1 MTLTWKRG
9 MSNAALLATTMLVS
23 APAFSQ
29 ELDASIETL
38 KQDIAQTEAKIGSL
52 ENPDSL
58 VGVLMQSRLET
69 TRLTLALVENH
80 KLASEGAGT
89 VEIVVPA
96 VQPDPE
102 KAAEIL
108 KDIITQQGVIAEA
121 EKEVANS
128 GGLVQ
133 AVAMSRVQAE
143 KLLLSQLNAAWY
155 QAKYGISLPMF
166 QQPDKDEGTQTA
178 SAPSTQDSSGEV
190 ADVNPSIEY
199 ADPNYPD
206 IDYSKPVFAQLDK
219 EEFEISGWWGINE
232 FNAEID
238 DSPGVFAINVSAF
251 TKGYGNNPNL
261 KIRCIEGEPSVI
273 FDTDDFIMGDVRSSN
288 IQVTYRIDEA
298 EAQTTN
304 WNQLT
309 TNKGAGL
316 FGAKAEDFLRN
327 IYDSQKTV
335 FRLRETDGETHSM
348 SIDMSGANKVI
359 DLTAAA
365 CGFSTLDLGRE
376 DYKAI
381 QTMLNAGGYD
391 AGTPDGQW
399 GKGSKS
405 AMKAFQAA
413 NELAETGAPDRE
425 TLRVMGLEF

>member
-1 MTLTWKRG
+1 MTVTWKRG
-9 MSNAALLATTMLVS
+9 MTAAALLATTMLVS

-58 VGVLMQSRLET
+58 VGILMQSRLET
-69 TRLTLALVENH
+69 TRLTLALVENQ

-89 VEIVVPA
+89 LEIVVPS

-108 KDIITQQGVIAEA
+108 KDIVTQQGVIAEA

-166 QQPDKDEGTQTA
+166 QQPGKGEDAQTA
-178 SAPSTQDSSGEV
+178 SAPSEEDNSGKV
-190 ADVNPSIEY
+190 AEINPTIEY
-199 ADPNYPD
+199 ADPNYPG
-206 IDYSKPVFAQLDK
+206 IDYSMPVFAQLDK
-219 EEFEISGWWGINE
+219 EEFEISGWWGISE
-232 FNAEID
+232 FKAEID

-251 TKGYGNNPNL
+251 TKGYGDNPSL
-261 KIRCIEGEPSVI
+261 KIRCVEGQPSVI

-316 FGAKAEDFLRN
+316 FGAKAEDFLRKV
-327 IYDSQKTV
+327 YDAQKTV
-335 FRLRETDGETHSM
+335 FRLKETDGETHSM

-391 AGTPDGQW
+391 AGTADGQW
-399 GKGSKS
+399 GKGSKA

-413 NELAETGAPDRE
+413 NNLPETGAPDRE

>member
-1 MTLTWKRG
+1 MTLTWKRR
-9 MSNAALLATTMLVS
+9 MTNAALLATTMLVS
-23 APAFSQ
+23 APVFSQ

-58 VGVLMQSRLET
+58 VGILMQSRLET
-69 TRLTLALVENH
+69 ARLTLALVENQ

-178 SAPSTQDSSGEV
+178 SRAFNGRQ
-190 ADVNPSIEY
+190 
-199 ADPNYPD
+199 
-206 IDYSKPVFAQLDK
+206 F
-219 EEFEISGWWGINE
+219 WG
-232 FNAEID
+232 
-238 DSPGVFAINVSAF
+238 SR
-251 TKGYGNNPNL
+251 
-261 KIRCIEGEPSVI
+261 RC
-273 FDTDDFIMGDVRSSN
+273 
-288 IQVTYRIDEA
+288 
-298 EAQTTN
+298 
-304 WNQLT
+304 
-309 TNKGAGL
+309 
-316 FGAKAEDFLRN
+316 
-327 IYDSQKTV
+327 
-335 FRLRETDGETHSM
+335 
-348 SIDMSGANKVI
+348 
-359 DLTAAA
+359 
-365 CGFSTLDLGRE
+365 
-376 DYKAI
+376 
-381 QTMLNAGGYD
+381 
-391 AGTPDGQW
+391 
-399 GKGSKS
+399 
-405 AMKAFQAA
+405 
-413 NELAETGAPDRE
+413 
-425 TLRVMGLEF
+425 